1 MNSLPTRR
9 IWYSVAM
16 SLDGYIAGPNGEVDW
31 IPEELE
37 IDWGAFMGRFD
48 TVLMGRRSYQ
58 AAQAQPGGMLPKLAT
73 YVFSRTMRA
82 EDHPGITVIGGD
94 VRQAVERLRG
104 LPGKDIWLFGGG
116 ELFRTMIELG
126 LVDLIEVGLVPA
138 LLGQGIPFL
147 PGLSNQAALRLT
159 DLKPYP
165 SGIVLLTYDFA
176 GRA

>member
-1 MNSLPTRR
+1 MSSAPFRR

-16 SLDGYIAGPNGEVDW
+16 SLDGYIAGPNGESDW

-48 TVLMGRRSYQ
+48 TVLMGRRSYE

-73 YVFSRTMRA
+73 YVFSRTMRP

-94 VRQAVERLRG
+94 VRQAIERIRAA
-104 LPGKDIWLFGGG
+104 PGKDIWLFGGG
-116 ELFRTMIELG
+116 ELFRTMAELG

-138 LLGQGIPFL
+138 LLGRGIPFL
-147 PGLSNQAALRLT
+147 PGLSSRTALRLT

-176 GRA
+176 AGA